1 METQLVTP
9 ASTGPLARRSA
20 RAKSTLIYDQKYH
33 PMDDFIRPSQA
44 AKRRSLHGEGPL
56 LDDRS
61 ESDASEDSA
70 SDAGSKDGD
79 QESDDDDSQPPARG
93 HKRKRSLSRT
103 PKPTRRSSRRRTTPK
118 VSYNMRIHPQD
129 SDLRQIGACDGSNSS
144 PASNKPAGHRSTN
157 AVETEGPSSGLKE
170 LHQPMLANETDGKSC
185 CFVALAQTD
194 RPQSLV
200 LQYCRSPHTS

>member
-1 METQLVTP
+1 MTP
-9 ASTGPLARRSA
+9 VSTGPLARRSA

-33 PMDDFIRPSQA
+33 PMDDIIRPSQA

-61 ESDASEDSA
+61 ESDTSEDSA
-70 SDAGSKDGD
+70 SNAESIDGD
-79 QESDDDDSQPPARG
+79 QESDDDNSQPPARG
-93 HKRKRSLSRT
+93 RKRKRSLSRT
-103 PKPTRRSSRRRTTPK
+103 PEPTRRSSRRRTTPM

-144 PASNKPAGHRSTN
+144 PASKRPAGYRGPR
-157 AVETEGPSSGLKE
+157 AVETDGPSTGVKE
-170 LHQPMLANETDGKSC
+170 LHQPMLVNEADGKSC

-194 RPQSLV
+194 RSQSLL
-200 LQYCRSPHTS
+200 LQYCRSPHKS

>member
-1 METQLVTP
+1 VTP
-9 ASTGPLARRSA
+9 ISTGPLARRSA

-33 PMDDFIRPSQA
+33 PMDDIIRPSQA

-61 ESDASEDSA
+61 ESDTSEDSA
-70 SDAGSKDGD
+70 SNAESIDGD

-93 HKRKRSLSRT
+93 RKRKRSLSRT
-103 PKPTRRSSRRRTTPK
+103 PEPTRRSSRRRTTPM

-144 PASNKPAGHRSTN
+144 PASNKPADYPGPR
-157 AVETEGPSSGLKE
+157 AVETDGPSTGLKE
-170 LHQPMLANETDGKSC
+170 LHQLMLANETDGKSC
-185 CFVALAQTD
+185 RSVALAHTD
-194 RPQSLV
+194 RSQSLV
-200 LQYCRSPHTS
+200 LQYCRSPHRS